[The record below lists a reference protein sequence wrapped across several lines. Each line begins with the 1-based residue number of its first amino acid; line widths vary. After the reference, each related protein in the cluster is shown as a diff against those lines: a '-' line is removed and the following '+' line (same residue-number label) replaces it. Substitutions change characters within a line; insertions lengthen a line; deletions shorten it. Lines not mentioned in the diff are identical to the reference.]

1 MQGETPDSAND
12 VGGSIALAW
21 NKVDAWIDGFYSI
34 LPNLVLGLVFLIL
47 AAIAARI
54 VKAAIW
60 RFGIRRHRPDLGNV
74 LGALLQWTIGIVG
87 TLIAITIIF
96 PGVGV
101 ADLLGTLGIG
111 SIAIGFAF
119 KDILQNLLAGIL
131 ILLRQPFRRGD
142 QIISGQYE
150 GTVESIET
158 RATIIRTYDGRQV
171 LIPNSEIYTG
181 SVVINT
187 AFDNRRSE
195 YDVGIGYGDD
205 LGHAARIAV
214 EAIKD
219 ADGVLPEPPPEAF
232 PVGFDDSAVKMR
244 VWWWT
249 APDRATV
256 LRTQGHVLEAI
267 KAAFQREG
275 IDLPFPVT
283 TLLFHDQTEDT
294 DGDRRRQREGW
305 PAGADPPQ
313 PKNLPRALERARL
326 RRLTGQQQHAGA
338 ETEMEMAKRE
348 MGNRP
353 DGAPRERAH
362 GDDRPTHAL

>member
-1 MQGETPDSAND
+1 MQGEAPDSPKD

-21 NKVDAWIDGFYSI
+21 AKVDAWIDGFYSI

-47 AAIAARI
+47 VAIAARI
-54 VKAAIW
+54 VKAAVW
-60 RFGIRRHRPDLGNV
+60 RFGIRRRRPDLGNV
-74 LGALLQWTIGIVG
+74 LGALLQWTIGIIG
-87 TLIAITIIF
+87 TLITITIIF

-142 QIISGQYE
+142 QIVSGQYE
-150 GTVESIET
+150 GTVELIET

-181 SVVINT
+181 SVVVNT

-195 YDVGIGYGDD
+195 YDVGVGYGDD
-205 LGHAARIAV
+205 IGDAV
-214 EAIKD
+214 RVVLEAIKD
-219 ADGVLPEPPPEAF
+219 ADGVLPDPPPEAF
-232 PVGFDDSAVKMR
+232 PVGFDDSAVKLR

-249 APDRATV
+249 APDRGTV
-256 LRTQGHVLEAI
+256 LRTQGRVLEAI

-275 IDLPFPVT
+275 IDLPFPIT
-283 TLLFHDQTEDT
+283 TLLFHDQTDET

-313 PKNLPRALERARL
+313 PRNLPRALERTAQPRGS
-326 RRLTGQQQHAGA
+326 RQKHDGPQPAPAGSNGQRGEAHQSAA
-338 ETEMEMAKRE
+338 ES
-348 MGNRP
+348 
-353 DGAPRERAH
+353 
-362 GDDRPTHAL
+362 

>member
-1 MQGETPDSAND
+1 MQGEAPDSLRD
-12 VGGSIALAW
+12 VGGSIALVW
-21 NKVDAWIDGFYSI
+21 TRIDAWIDGFYLI
-34 LPNLVLGLVFLIL
+34 LPNLVLGLIFLIL
-47 AAIAARI
+47 VLIASR
-54 VKAAIW
+54 VTKAAVW
-60 RFGIRRHRPDLGNV
+60 RVGLRRKRPDLGNV

-101 ADLLGTLGIG
+101 ADLLGTLGIT

-142 QIISGQYE
+142 QIVSGSFE

-171 LIPNSEIYTG
+171 VIPNSDIYTG
-181 SVVINT
+181 GVVINT
-187 AFDNRRSE
+187 AHDSRRSE

-205 LGHAARIAV
+205 IARAVHVIV

-219 ADGVLPEPPPEAF
+219 AEGVLPHPPPEAF
-232 PVGFDDSAVKMR
+232 PVAFADSAVKLR

-249 APDRATV
+249 APDRITV
-256 LRTQGHVLEAI
+256 WRTHGRVLEAI
-267 KAAFQREG
+267 KVAFRREG

-283 TLLFHDQTEDT
+283 TLLFHDQTDES
-294 DGDRRRQREGW
+294 DGDRERQREGW
-305 PAGADPPQ
+305 PAGSDPPK
-313 PKNLPRALERARL
+313 PRNLPRALERAKT
-326 RRLTGQQQHAGA
+326 RRLSGQKHDGPETGIAVGDWSDA
-338 ETEMEMAKRE
+338 
-348 MGNRP
+348 
-353 DGAPRERAH
+353 APRERAR
-362 GDDRPTHAL
+362 GTQ

>member
-1 MQGETPDSAND
+1 MQGEVADSPKN
-12 VGGSIALAW
+12 VGGSIALVWA
-21 NKVDAWIDGFYSI
+21 KVDAWINGFYSI

-47 AAIAARI
+47 VAIAARI
-54 VKAAIW
+54 LKAAVW

-74 LGALLQWTIGIVG
+74 LGALLQWTIGIIG

-119 KDILQNLLAGIL
+119 KDILQNMLAGIL

-142 QIISGQYE
+142 QIVSGQYE
-150 GTVESIET
+150 GTVELIET

-181 SVVINT
+181 SVVVNT

-195 YDVGIGYGDD
+195 YDLGIGYGDD
-205 LGHAARIAV
+205 IDHAARVTV
-214 EAIKD
+214 ESIRD
-219 ADGVLPEPPPEAF
+219 VDGVLPEPPPEAF
-232 PVGFDDSAVKMR
+232 PVAFDNSTVKLR

-256 LRTQGHVLEAI
+256 LRTQGRVLEAI
-267 KAAFQREG
+267 KAAFERDG
-275 IDLPFPVT
+275 VDLPFPAT
-283 TLLFHDQTEDT
+283 TVLFHDQTDDT

-305 PAGADPPQ
+305 PAGADPPD
-313 PKNLPRALERARL
+313 PRNVPRALERVRQ
-326 RRLTGQQQHAGA
+326 RRLSQQRQHDRAEA
-338 ETEMEMAKRE
+338 ETAA
-348 MGNRP
+348 GDLP
-353 DGAPRERAH
+353 DGAAVRGSLAPSTPRPA
-362 GDDRPTHAL
+362 P

>member
-1 MQGETPDSAND
+1 M
-12 VGGSIALAW
+12 
-21 NKVDAWIDGFYSI
+21 
-34 LPNLVLGLVFLIL
+34 LGLAFLIL
-47 AAIAARI
+47 VAIAARI
-54 VKAAIW
+54 VKTAVR
-60 RFGIRRHRPDLGNV
+60 RFGLRRSRPDLGNV
-74 LGALLQWTIGIVG
+74 LGALLQWTIGIIG

-142 QIISGQYE
+142 QIVSGQYE

-158 RATIIRTYDGRQV
+158 RATIIRTYDGREV

-181 SVVINT
+181 SVVVNT
-187 AFDNRRSE
+187 AFDSRRSE

-205 LGHAARIAV
+205 TGHAARVIV

-219 ADGVLPEPPPEAF
+219 TDGVLPEPPPEAF
-232 PVGFDDSAVKMR
+232 PVAFGEAAVKLR

-256 LRTQGHVLEAI
+256 LRTQGRVLEAI
-267 KAAFQREG
+267 KTALQREG

-283 TLLFHDQTEDT
+283 TLLFHDQTDET

-305 PAGADPPQ
+305 PAGPDPPQ
-313 PKNLPRALERARL
+313 PRNLPRAIERTAQPRGSRQQHDGPVLER
-326 RRLTGQQQHAGA
+326 
-338 ETEMEMAKRE
+338 RE
-348 MGNRP
+348 RP
-353 DGAPRERAH
+353 DRIAG
-362 GDDRPTHAL
+362 GDWR